1 MITIKDWENII
12 TQVKEDFVKEK
23 TIEEYNLWIM
33 GIRYIGSDDS
43 KITIELPSKFFKDL
57 IIRKGYLSYV
67 QTKLFEFTQNRFDF
81 DIRINSYEK

>member
-33 GIRYIGSDDS
+33 GIKYIGSDDS
-43 KITIELPSKFFKDL
+43 KITIEVPSKFFKDIL
-57 IIRKGYLSYV
+57 IKKGYLSFV
-67 QTKLFEFTQNRFDF
+67 RKKFQNRFYF
-81 DIRINSYEK
+81 DIKTNSDYS